1 MQYCLQLTRAKQESD
16 SESGRESDSEL
27 TEREKDGYLAFNQL
41 GHWTLVEGR
50 NNFYCKGKFNML
62 SVFVVAIVE
71 KIPVY
76 RWVLMGLGGGG
87 GVGGINP
94 ISQPIFDLNT
104 SPTESSS
111 EEKGVKYAIFGGGTS
126 LKGQ

>member
-16 SESGRESDSEL
+16 SESGRESES
-27 TEREKDGYLAFNQL
+27 TEREKDGHLAFNQL

-76 RWVLMGLGGGG
+76 RWVLIGLGGVGGGG
-87 GVGGINP
+87 G
-94 ISQPIFDLNT
+94 
-104 SPTESSS
+104 
-111 EEKGVKYAIFGGGTS
+111 GGGDS
-126 LKGQ
+126 MS

>member
-1 MQYCLQLTRAKQESD
+1 
-16 SESGRESDSEL
+16 
-27 TEREKDGYLAFNQL
+27 
-41 GHWTLVEGR
+41 
-50 NNFYCKGKFNML
+50 ML

-94 ISQPIFDLNT
+94 ISQPIFGLNP
-104 SPTESSS
+104 SPTESSN
-111 EEKGVKYAIFGGGTS
+111 EEKEVKYAIFGGGAG
-126 LKGQ
+126 LKEQ